1 MSKFPLLDIFFQ
13 LGRVRK
19 EFSDGSSDRLEK
31 LETVGSV
38 LKVSN
43 MTKDFGG
50 LRAVDNVSFEIE
62 KGEFVGLIGPNGCGK
77 TTTFNCISGLLDATE
92 GDVEV
97 FGEDAT
103 LLRPDQIQKLGITR
117 TFQHTRLWREM
128 TTIENLLIPPRNQYG
143 TDPIR
148 GFISNF
154 FRGEEEAR
162 VRKAYSTLEELEITH
177 MAHNLTSEL
186 SGGQSKLVDIGRALM
201 GEPDLLLLDEP
212 VAGVAGPLAEKIFNN
227 LRNIVSQTGIS
238 ILVIEHNM
246 DFILRRGVDRIIVMD
261 QGKVLMQGTPDE
273 VKDSK
278 EVIEAYL
285 GGAG

>member
-1 MSKFPLLDIFFQ
+1 MSLI
-13 LGRVRK
+13 
-19 EFSDGSSDRLEK
+19 
-31 LETVGSV
+31 
-38 LKVSN
+38 LKVRD

-50 LRAVDNVSFEIE
+50 LRAIDSVTFEVN

-92 GDVEV
+92 GEVEI

-103 LLRPDQIQKLGITR
+103 KLRPDEIQKLGLTR
-117 TFQHTRLWREM
+117 TFQHTLLWREM
-128 TTIENLLIPPRNQYG
+128 TSIENLLIPPRDQFG
-143 TDPIR
+143 TNPLHAL
-148 GFISNF
+148 FTY
-154 FRGEEEAR
+154 FRRNEEEERLA
-162 VRKAYSTLEELEITH
+162 KAYRTLESLEITH

-201 GEPDLLLLDEP
+201 GEPELLLLDEP

-227 LRNIVSQTGIS
+227 LRKIVTETNIS

-246 DFILRRGVDRIIVMD
+246 DFILRAGVDRIIVMD
-261 QGKVLMQGTPDE
+261 QGKVLMEGTPDE

-285 GGAG
+285 GGQ

>member
-1 MSKFPLLDIFFQ
+1 MS
-13 LGRVRK
+13 
-19 EFSDGSSDRLEK
+19 
-31 LETVGSV
+31 SV
-38 LKVSN
+38 LKVTDL
-43 MTKDFGG
+43 TKDFGG
-50 LRAVDNVSFEIE
+50 LRAIDNVSFEVG

-77 TTTFNCISGLLDATE
+77 TTTFNCISGLLE
-92 GDVEV
+92 PNKGEVEV
-97 FGEDAT
+97 FEQNT
-103 LLRPDQIQKLGITR
+103 TVLRPDEIQKLGLTR

-128 TTIENLLIPPRNQYG
+128 TTIENLLIPPRNQFGDNPFYG
-143 TDPIR
+143 IL
-148 GFISNF
+148 SHF
-154 FRGEEEAR
+154 FKDEENAR
-162 VRKAYSTLEELEITH
+162 VARAYDTLAELEITH

-201 GEPDLLLLDEP
+201 GEPELLLLDEP

-227 LRNIVSQTGIS
+227 LRRIVSKEGIS
-238 ILVIEHNM
+238 IFVIEHNM

-285 GGAG
+285 GVAT